1 MPGFEHGTGPGSGQT
16 TRRGT
21 TTSPGRGN
29 PVYGGA
35 QPPARAHPPR
45 LKDHVCKPHPLLAT
59 SVVWLGMTAMM
70 VGHRRVVAPAICGSI
85 WLACEPI
92 LRVLRLWPPR
102 LIVHCCGHPQHFLV
116 SQDLQQKQ
124 DRPLMGQTRLLVPPP
139 MAADFVRILVL
150 CAALLSVL
158 GRERRPRARLAFLR
172 TMPLLDCFPLVLA
185 RPLLAVF
192 EVARGQ
198 RA

>member
-1 MPGFEHGTGPGSGQT
+1 MGLCTQSANVAHQWHWWMCAC
-16 TRRGT
+16 RGT
-21 TTSPGRGN
+21 DPGHSHQSP
-29 PVYGGA
+29 
-35 QPPARAHPPR
+35 PPTRR

-124 DRPLMGQTRLLVPPP
+124 DRPLMGHSRLLVPPP
-139 MAADFVRILVL
+139 MAAEFVRILVL

-192 EVARGQ
+192 EVARWQ